1 MPEHKKLTSE
11 RCGPVESSLSLGP
24 TDTDSPL
31 PEPVTVS
38 MDADVKP
45 PEQSDVEHNPTDSEL
60 QPENVQEPVHST
72 GNEVVPVVLP
82 TITAKR
88 DTVDGEQAEE
98 DATFKTNTENDPELE
113 SKAAS
118 EVEPS
123 SVVAST
129 LPNFEDEPA
138 SRAEPAHDEA
148 SKGSA
153 PENKTEI
160 NMPIQ
165 DANIEPDNGVP
176 IAAVEDVNPE
186 SKVCAPAP
194 DAAVEDITTGLANDT
209 GPVDEP
215 PVPPKFFDIATS
227 KV

>member
-11 RCGPVESSLSLGP
+11 RCGPVKSSLSLGP

-60 QPENVQEPVHST
+60 QPDNVQEPVHST

-88 DTVDGEQAEE
+88 DTVNGEQAEE
-98 DATFKTNTENDPELE
+98 DATFKTNTENDLELE

>member
-1 MPEHKKLTSE
+1 MPEHEKATSE
-11 RCGPVESSLSLGP
+11 RFRPVESSVSLRP

-38 MDADVKP
+38 MDADVKS
-45 PEQSDVEHNPTDSEL
+45 PEHSDVEHNPTDSEL
-60 QPENVQEPVHST
+60 QPEDAQEPVHST
-72 GNEVVPVVLP
+72 GNEVVPVGFP

-88 DTVDGEQAEE
+88 DTVDSEQAEE
-98 DATFKTNTENDPELE
+98 DATFKTNTQDDPELE

-138 SRAEPAHDEA
+138 SRTEPAHDEA

-165 DANIEPDNGVP
+165 DANNEPDNGAP
-176 IAAVEDVNPE
+176 ITAVEDVNPE
-186 SKVCAPAP
+186 SKVSAPAP

-215 PVPPKFFDIATS
+215 PVPLKFFDIATS